1 MKIKLTWLLLVCLCG
16 GLLSGCSSPASQP
29 LATNMSSATAS
40 PLPGTV
46 TSPAS
51 QATATPIAT
60 ADPYVALLEK
70 YHWTPE
76 GEPAV
81 QPVTIRLVGTTNEP
95 GFTLFLEA
103 SQAIGL
109 DFTPRVGQ
117 EVQQRTYFLGHEPT
131 VHSKIYGCLLVE
143 EQQVIGAC
151 VSVERQRPGVH
162 PLYASMESLVIPS
175 ITPGV
180 DLLEK
185 FGWEPQGD
193 FTAQAVTIPRAE
205 DLNRPDEPFRRY
217 LEASEAL
224 GAGRDFTPWAG
235 QEVYLRTYFLGHE
248 PNANLKVYGH
258 LLFDGPTAIVGGWV
272 SVEGQT
278 PGIHPLNT
286 DIKNLVL
293 SSPSTTGATEGFAF
307 YFPAQEIATADILE
321 IDLNNFELSDQPI
334 ISLDDIVTYSKNTHE
349 IELAPAACERIRSL
363 EVPVRGVPFVACVDR
378 QPIYGGAFWVG
389 YSSVSFNGIAI
400 NVLSCDQSHRIRIQ
414 LGYPESPELFV
425 GEDYRA
431 DRRILQSLA
440 AVDKLK

>member
-29 LATNMSSATAS
+29 LATNTPAATAS
-40 PLPGTV
+40 PLLGTV
-46 TSPAS
+46 TSPVS
-51 QATATPIAT
+51 QVPATPTAA

-76 GEPAV
+76 GEPTI
-81 QPVTIRLVGTTNEP
+81 QPVTIRLVGTNAP
-95 GFTLFLEA
+95 AFTLFLEA

-109 DFTPRVGQ
+109 DFTPWVGQ
-117 EVQQRTYFLGHEPT
+117 EVQLRTYFLGHEPT
-131 VHSKIYGCLLVE
+131 VHSKIYGNLLVE

-180 DLLEK
+180 ALLEK
-185 FGWEPQGD
+185 FGWEPQGAP
-193 FTAQAVTIPRAE
+193 TVQAVTIPRAE

-217 LEASEAL
+217 LEASEASGFL
-224 GAGRDFTPWAG
+224 RDFIPWG

-258 LLFDGPTAIVGGWV
+258 LLFDGPTAIVGGWL

-278 PGIHPLNT
+278 PGIHQLNT

-293 SSPSTTGATEGFAF
+293 SSP
-307 YFPAQEIATADILE
+307 
-321 IDLNNFELSDQPI
+321 
-334 ISLDDIVTYSKNTHE
+334 
-349 IELAPAACERIRSL
+349 
-363 EVPVRGVPFVACVDR
+363 
-378 QPIYGGAFWVG
+378 
-389 YSSVSFNGIAI
+389 
-400 NVLSCDQSHRIRIQ
+400 
-414 LGYPESPELFV
+414 
-425 GEDYRA
+425 
-431 DRRILQSLA
+431 
-440 AVDKLK
+440 

>member
-16 GLLSGCSSPASQP
+16 GLLSDCSSPASQP
-29 LATNMSSATAS
+29 LATNTPSATAS
-40 PLPGTV
+40 PWPGTV

-51 QATATPIAT
+51 QAPAIPTAT

-76 GEPAV
+76 GEPTV
-81 QPVTIRLVGTTNEP
+81 QPVTIRLVGTSTP
-95 GFTLFLEA
+95 AFTHFLEA

-109 DFTPRVGQ
+109 DFTPWVGQ

-131 VHSKIYGCLLVE
+131 ANLEIYGCLLVE
-143 EQQVIGAC
+143 EQQVLGAC
-151 VSVERQRPGVH
+151 VTVEGQVPGVH
-162 PLYASMESLVIPS
+162 PLYASVESLVIPS

-185 FGWEPQGD
+185 FGWEPQGAP
-193 FTAQAVTIPRAE
+193 TVQAVTIPRAE
-205 DLNRPDEPFRRY
+205 DLNRSDEPFRRY
-217 LEASEAL
+217 LEASL

-258 LLFDGPTAIVGGWV
+258 LLFDGPTGIVGGWV

-293 SSPSTTGATEGFAF
+293 SSP
-307 YFPAQEIATADILE
+307 
-321 IDLNNFELSDQPI
+321 
-334 ISLDDIVTYSKNTHE
+334 
-349 IELAPAACERIRSL
+349 
-363 EVPVRGVPFVACVDR
+363 
-378 QPIYGGAFWVG
+378 
-389 YSSVSFNGIAI
+389 
-400 NVLSCDQSHRIRIQ
+400 
-414 LGYPESPELFV
+414 
-425 GEDYRA
+425 
-431 DRRILQSLA
+431 
-440 AVDKLK
+440 